1 MNVTDNNEV
10 YSFDM
15 RPQYAKLLLS
25 SNAILP
31 VIIID
36 GTFQSS
42 IYCGTLIIISSN
54 KTNIPL
60 GWSWGPSENAD
71 SIKLILKLI
80 KEVSKYIET
89 IISDDGKV
97 LKAAISE
104 VFPKAVHKSCAWH
117 ISNRQ
122 VRNIFWQLIRAD
134 HPLIFQ
140 SI

>member
-1 MNVTDNNEV
+1 MHVTDNNEV

-25 SNAILP
+25 SNPILP
-31 VIIID
+31 VIVID

-42 IYCGTLIIISSN
+42 IYRETLIIISSN
-54 KTNIPL
+54 WTNLPL
-60 GWSWGPSENAD
+60 GLSWGPSEITD

-97 LKAAISE
+97 
-104 VFPKAVHKSCAWH
+104 
-117 ISNRQ
+117 
-122 VRNIFWQLIRAD
+122 
-134 HPLIFQ
+134 
-140 SI
+140 